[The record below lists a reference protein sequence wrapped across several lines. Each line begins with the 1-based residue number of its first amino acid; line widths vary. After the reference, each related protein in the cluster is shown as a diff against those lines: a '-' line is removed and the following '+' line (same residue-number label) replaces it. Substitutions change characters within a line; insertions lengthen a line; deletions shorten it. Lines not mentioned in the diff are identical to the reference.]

1 MGTNNNNQEQL
12 FDEILK
18 NNLDYPTKHWEDVSP
33 SAFQIIHLML
43 KSQPSERP
51 TARQLLANPWLV
63 QIRHQEREVRKMM
76 SSSSSKKQQL
86 SSSSTFP
93 KKKRVN
99 SRARKLQQNNKNFK
113 DNTNS

>member
-1 MGTNNNNQEQL
+1 MDIWAAGIITYIMLCGYPPFRSNNNDQEQL

-51 TARQLLANPWLV
+51 TARQLLANQWLIQV
-63 QIRHQEREVRKMM
+63 
-76 SSSSSKKQQL
+76 SC
-86 SSSSTFP
+86 F
-93 KKKRVN
+93 
-99 SRARKLQQNNKNFK
+99 
-113 DNTNS
+113 